1 MSPQVLYTITHKTQ
15 PTGPTNTNMWTLVR
29 STFLLIW
36 ILTVGS
42 VPVDHGSELQF
53 LIKPRTLYLQ
63 AAGSRVKLKCKATKE
78 SDAVVNWFHG
88 DKKTPISREQIDTT
102 RFVVKR
108 DGTLVIKNTSK
119 SAEGFYYCTITNK
132 LGTKR
137 ARAAVAVLGW
147 SQPKIRW
154 KSLFVATVGSN
165 ITIPCHKDVSFMGKV
180 YWMSGTNIVYNYLS
194 GNPLPPHLRVY
205 AQYTSLSSIDLKIQQ
220 ARYSDTG
227 TYTCVLNSIQHPQT
241 TIRQVE
247 VSVLTSELLT
257 NSVQDHPPNVETVG
271 YSSLI
276 KQLDH

>member
-1 MSPQVLYTITHKTQ
+1 MI
-15 PTGPTNTNMWTLVR
+15 R
-29 STFLLIW
+29 SFCLW
-36 ILTVGS
+36 S
-42 VPVDHGSELQF
+42 
-53 LIKPRTLYLQ
+53 
-63 AAGSRVKLKCKATKE
+63 
-78 SDAVVNWFHG
+78 
-88 DKKTPISREQIDTT
+88 
-102 RFVVKR
+102 
-108 DGTLVIKNTSK
+108 
-119 SAEGFYYCTITNK
+119 
-132 LGTKR
+132 
-137 ARAAVAVLGW
+137 GW

-247 VSVLTSELLT
+247 VSVLTSKRKTRLTSNLFLVLATLELELQICI
-257 NSVQDHPPNVETVG
+257 SVC
-271 YSSLI
+271 
-276 KQLDH
+276 